1 MKDLKKKF
9 IALALAFCLA
19 GTQAIPALALGDN
32 ASLIGDATVVASEES
47 VTAED
52 GSQLD
57 AEGANGDSVTA
68 ENKTAENNDTAGVDT
83 VTGATTKPGTNTD
96 TSTGSNTGADADSKG
111 DAAAQAYGVYKPDSF
126 TATGGTGKVKITCPA
141 VKNSKDGFLAKVV
154 FSSKSYK
161 KMVVNGVEY
170 KGAIDEANKTST
182 FIIPITPNADNT
194 IIATTYA
201 MSEPHDIEYVIK
213 ATWTAASAKSDESFQ
228 LPGEGGTDGDKN
240 PSEKPGDKPQ
250 DTTQDKLADGT
261 YKVISDT
268 DNRMFYI
275 PLDAKGKKYTILKKE
290 NGKLQITMAL
300 TGTGYDALYLG
311 TMEEADKASKDKWI
325 KFSVDN
331 KHYVYTFEIPAL
343 DTELKMAA
351 HSSARDRWYQHTV
364 IFKSTNAVKIKAGTS
379 AVPAESYNPS
389 KPDVPTIP
397 NVNNK
402 PSKPK
407 DDKQEKPSVSH
418 KDTNRETSAVDN
430 KTGLK
435 DGVYALDS
443 FSWSGGSGRLAYILC
458 TKLTVTNGQAYAT
471 IEFGSPSYDLLK
483 ANGRVYSKSGGGM
496 STFTIPVQLNAN
508 NTIVGRTVAMSQP
521 HWISYTIYPYIAD
534 TGNAKTIDKDGKA
547 TDGKAMSTVS
557 NNKLTKKAPKIAGL
571 KYVSTTKVKNAK
583 NFKIFNYEKGVT
595 LIQISMTKNSALKYK
610 EKDKD
615 EAEKVEYDD
624 DGKPI
629 AKSAG
634 EITEELYHSK
644 VVNYLVVPKGVEVPA
659 GLEKE
664 MIIVQRPVNKTYTA
678 SKAAVDFIEDLDIS
692 KKIAAKGKHEETDYK
707 EIIKNKINLAFF
719 SGKMIPEKD
728 CDKKEAK
735 ELKAELEKLEKRF
748 ATLGIPL
755 IIDRSAAEKDELGK
769 AEWVK
774 VYGAVYGCQKKAK
787 EVYDD
792 EAKEIEK
799 KLDKKEADKNEK

>member
-32 ASLIGDATVVASEES
+32 ESLVGDATVKASEES
-47 VTAED
+47 VVSEN

-57 AEGANGDSVTA
+57 AEEANGDSVTT
-68 ENKTAENNDTAGVDT
+68 ENKTAEDQNASSGVET
-83 VTGATTKPGTNTD
+83 VTGATTKPDTNTD
-96 TSTGSNTGADADSKG
+96 TSTGADSDNKG
-111 DAAAQAYGVYKPDSF
+111 DAAAEVYGVYKPDSF
-126 TATGGTGKVKITCPA
+126 TVTGGTGKVKITCPA

-154 FSSKSYK
+154 FSSKYYK
-161 KMVVNGVEY
+161 KMAVNGVEY
-170 KGAIDEANKTST
+170 QASVNEGAKTST
-182 FIIPITPNADNT
+182 FIIPIKVNEDNT
-194 IIATTYA
+194 IVATTYA

-213 ATWTAASAKSDESFQ
+213 VTWTANSEKSDESFQ
-228 LPGEGGTDGDKN
+228 LSGEGTGSDKD

-275 PLDAKGKKYTILKKE
+275 PLDAKGKKYTILKKK

-311 TMEEADKASKDKWI
+311 TIEEADKASKDKWI
-325 KFSVDN
+325 KYSVDQ
-331 KHYVYTFEIPAL
+331 KHYVYTFEVPTL
-343 DTELKMAA
+343 DTELQMAA

-364 IFKSTNAVKIKAGTS
+364 IFKSAKAIKVKEGTS

-389 KPDVPTIP
+389 KPSIPTIP

-407 DDKQEKPSVSH
+407 DNKVEKPSKSH
-418 KDTNRETSAVDN
+418 KDTNRETSAVN
-430 KTGLK
+430 SSTGLK

-443 FSWSGGSGRLAYILC
+443 FSWSGGSGRLAYIQC
-458 TKLTVTNGQAYAT
+458 TKLTVSGGQAYAT
-471 IEFGSPSYDLLK
+471 IEFGSSSYDLLK
-483 ANGRVYSKSGGGM
+483 ANGRVYSKSGSGM

-534 TGNAKTIDKDGKA
+534 TGNAKTISKDGKA

-557 NNKLTKKAPKIAGL
+557 NNKLTKKAPEIAGL

-610 EKDKD
+610 KKDKD

-644 VVNYLVVPKGVEVPA
+644 VVNYLIVPKGVEVPA

-664 MIIVQRPVNKTYTA
+664 MVIIQRPVNKTYTA
-678 SKAAVDFIEDLDIS
+678 SKAAVNFIEDLDIS

-728 CDKKEAK
+728 CDKKEVK
-735 ELKAELEKLEKRF
+735 ELKAELEKVEKRF

-787 EVYDD
+787 EVYSD
-792 EAKEIEK
+792 EAKEIEQ
-799 KLDKKEADKNEK
+799 KLDKEEADKNEK